1 MTRTRRGASAPRRA
15 SLTSPPHRCRTARC
29 PPPSIPATARS
40 PSPPS
45 SPATPAPSRTR
56 PAAFASNGADLP
68 PRAARRHRA
77 RARHRPGPRAARDDR
92 PADPRGGGRP
102 SPAGLPLQARHR
114 PQLRDGQ
121 HLPLQRL
128 RQRIEERRPDAH
140 RDVSQQVARRGLR
153 PRADRGG
160 RRARHAGR
168 QGVAGVGRDAQ
179 RAVLLARLPAHHASD
194 GARERRGQERQQP
207 RRPHQED
214 AGQLERRPAGAQA
227 RDRAPRQEP
236 QPRPLRRGVRRRRQE
251 ADPDG

>member
-1 MTRTRRGASAPRRA
+1 MGT
-15 SLTSPPHRCRTARC
+15 
-29 PPPSIPATARS
+29 
-40 PSPPS
+40 
-45 SPATPAPSRTR
+45 
-56 PAAFASNGADLP
+56 DLP
-68 PRAARRHRA
+68 PRSAGRHRA

-102 SPAGLPLQARHR
+102 SPPGLPLQARRR

-128 RQRIEERRPDAH
+128 RDGLQERRPDAH
-140 RDVSQQVARRGLR
+140 RDVPQQVARRGLR
-153 PRADRGG
+153 ARADRGG

-168 QGVAGVGRDAQ
+168 QGVAGVGRYAQ
-179 RAVLLARLPAHHASD
+179 RPVVLARLPAHHASH
-194 GARERRGQERQQP
+194 GARERRGQERRQS

-227 RDRAPRQEP
+227 RDHASGQEP

-251 ADPDG
+251 ADPDGRPARRLAGVDGHRRRLGRPHRHGPAQAADPGHSAEERAAL